1 MGQPPRSFAFLV
13 LFLMEW
19 PLHVCLPDAGE
30 FRPSWKN
37 DRFPGDREGDIPE
50 PVQDVAPSTST
61 WDAGTHIPTEQGG
74 QLVTHPSGWGSPL
87 GCLASL
93 VSSLH
98 RRALVRVV
106 AITCAALSVAL
117 VCGIA
122 VSYVI
127 YRLGQDEEREQLAE
141 LYENIQMPLSGDE
154 EEAFRAGRPGE
165 AGDLLSGNEE
175 ELAEFINSGLVSK

>member
-19 PLHVCLPDAGE
+19 PLHVCLPDAG
-30 FRPSWKN
+30 
-37 DRFPGDREGDIPE
+37 DREGDIPE

-61 WDAGTHIPTEQGG
+61 WDA
-74 QLVTHPSGWGSPL
+74 
-87 GCLASL
+87 

-175 ELAEFINSGLVSK
+175 ELAEFINSAIRSKRRQHLEGAGLESVQKQ